1 MEPHQGAD
9 RLRSEGVNLSV
20 YTRYTYKFCTN
31 SLLNT
36 YNKQRLTPPS
46 VYNFTHILFLYK
58 PEGDDSVKQ
67 GIIEGDVLKWN
78 TLDIWA
84 EDGDDERIE

>member
-1 MEPHQGAD
+1 MG
-9 RLRSEGVNLSV
+9 RSEGVNLSV
-20 YTRYTYKFCTN
+20 YTRFTYEFCTI

-36 YNKQRLTPPS
+36 YDKQRLTPPS
-46 VYNFTHILFLYK
+46 VCNFTHILFLYK

>member
-1 MEPHQGAD
+1 M
-9 RLRSEGVNLSV
+9 SV
-20 YTRYTYKFCTN
+20 CTQNIHEFCTA
-31 SLLNT
+31 SLLNIR
-36 YNKQRLTPPS
+36 NKQHFTLPS
-46 VYNFTHILFLYK
+46 VYIFTHTLFLYK

-78 TLDIWA
+78 TLDLWA